1 MTALHALP
9 ADTLR
14 LLHDADRAL
23 LALAGD
29 SHYPLYHLLRRTCQQ
44 IAPVDSFYI
53 GFFCPGEAAML
64 FPYSYDGQEYDQ
76 PEKADYGPDGI
87 TAWILRHRQAYWSGH
102 DGGRLLNQGRMFGDT
117 KRVSAETIVVPL
129 VRAGAP
135 RAEPL
140 LGLMGVLSYADAG
153 YDLDTVAA
161 LTWLGGSVATALH
174 REQEDADRRA
184 ALGGRASAPLSPPAS
199 PADLLAHVSGV
210 LQDVR
215 SRAEQVRG
223 LLPPDDPALHPLE
236 AALRELCLACEQ
248 GQTDVSERLLRTLLT
263 RHDPLAVLSEAERA
277 VLPHLAAGRTDREV
291 AEVLCL
297 SPHTVR
303 SHARSIR
310 RKLGAEDR
318 AELARLVRPWLS
330 VETNG

>member
-44 IAPVDSFYI
+44 LAPVDSFYI

-76 PEKADYGPDGI
+76 PEKAAYGPDGI
-87 TAWILRHRQAYWSGH
+87 TAWVLRHRQAYWSGQ
-102 DGGRLLNQGRMFGDT
+102 DGGRLLNRGRMFGDT
-117 KRVSAETIVVPL
+117 ARASAETIVVPL
-129 VRAGAP
+129 ARPDAP

-153 YDLDTVAA
+153 YDEATVAA

-174 REQEDADRRA
+174 REQEDVARRA
-184 ALGGRASAPLSPPAS
+184 FLGSSPSSQADPPA
-199 PADLLAHVSGV
+199 PAADLLAHMSRV
-210 LQDVR
+210 LQGIR
-215 SRAEQVRG
+215 QRAEQMRG
-223 LLPPDDPALHPLE
+223 LLPPADPALHPLE
-236 AALRELCLACEQ
+236 ASLRDLCLACEQ

-263 RHDPLAVLSEAERA
+263 RHDPLAALSEAERR
-277 VLPHLAAGRTDREV
+277 VLPRLAAGRTDREI
-291 AEVLCL
+291 AHALCL
-297 SPHTVR
+297 SPHTVK
-303 SHARSIR
+303 SHARSIL
-310 RKLGAEDR
+310 RKLGAGDR
-318 AELARLVRPWLS
+318 AELARLVQPWLS
-330 VETNG
+330 PEAKG